1 MLRLLLDKFRFGQ
14 IFLERDLG
22 SLTPPK
28 QPLLLY
34 QTYHICPPQS
44 NSAKKSILKIPFES
58 IEIELAGRRGGG
70 SQASNYFLIDRTVC
84 NHFLGAGGLPQNI
97 IEGALDFGH
106 QEVIGEGISM
116 ETRILEF
123 LTPLTLS
130 LPRVINTLSMNFY
143 SMPKVLKR
151 RAWVSEE
158 RHVLARGRKSPIWDI
173 YAPAHRRPNRHSRD
187 SQTSLLF
194 QYK

>member
-1 MLRLLLDKFRFGQ
+1 M
-14 IFLERDLG
+14 
-22 SLTPPK
+22 
-28 QPLLLY
+28 
-34 QTYHICPPQS
+34 
-44 NSAKKSILKIPFES
+44 KIPFES

-106 QEVIGEGISM
+106 QEVIGEGISV
-116 ETRILEF
+116 EARILEF

-130 LPRVINTLSMNFY
+130 LARVINTLSMNFY

-194 QYK
+194 QYKKPQVPIALSFDTFWYFWVKVCTELQKD

>member
-1 MLRLLLDKFRFGQ
+1 MGPIRWWSSNKK
-14 IFLERDLG
+14 IF
-22 SLTPPK
+22 K
-28 QPLLLY
+28 QF
-34 QTYHICPPQS
+34 
-44 NSAKKSILKIPFES
+44 NWKVFWAANFES
-58 IEIELAGRRGGG
+58 IEIELAGRGGG
-70 SQASNYFLIDRTVC
+70 SSQTSNYFLIDRIDAALRC
-84 NHFLGAGGLPQNI
+84 PAIYHFLGARVVQLTKLSKEVNQWIPHS
-97 IEGALDFGH
+97 LD
-106 QEVIGEGISM
+106 
-116 ETRILEF
+116 
-123 LTPLTLS
+123 S
-130 LPRVINTLSMNFY
+130 LCIPRVINTLSVNFS

>member
-1 MLRLLLDKFRFGQ
+1 M
-14 IFLERDLG
+14 
-22 SLTPPK
+22 
-28 QPLLLY
+28 
-34 QTYHICPPQS
+34 
-44 NSAKKSILKIPFES
+44 KIPFES

-143 SMPKVLKR
+143 SMP
-151 RAWVSEE
+151 
-158 RHVLARGRKSPIWDI
+158 RG
-173 YAPAHRRPNRHSRD
+173 
-187 SQTSLLF
+187 
-194 QYK
+194 